1 MSLATRALVAM
12 ALTVGF
18 YALAIVIALAL
29 AVGIPAAEVSVHRA
43 NVFLTIA
50 GIAIAV
56 TILRAI
62 IPRRHPF
69 VAPGPE
75 LTAAEQPELHALL
88 TEVAHKAGEDPADH
102 VYADLDVNAGVLEHR
117 RRRMLV
123 IGLPLLATMDIDEL
137 RSVVAHEY
145 GHYRAGD
152 TRFGVWI
159 WRTRAAVSETV
170 YALSTTESVFRRV
183 VRIPFDAYAD
193 LFLRITNAISRRA
206 EFVADQVSAEVAG
219 PEAAG
224 RALRRFVAVGGV
236 YDEYWEDDVVPLLE
250 ASRCPPIVAGL
261 TAVTAHLHLTGSLDD
276 LVGLDIDDHGP
287 DPYESHPTLRQRLEA
302 LGVEVTGAVPPPV
315 AVPAATL
322 LRDLPGV
329 ERAALRAQLGD
340 EVAGFEPAD
349 WSEAGA
355 IHLQLLRT
363 YLEPFRGVVTGTI
376 GDAGRLA
383 ADPPPALLSAV
394 RETFE
399 LQDRDARPPA
409 AHVLGA
415 LVVSAGAEA
424 GARVLALPGEA
435 LMIELD
441 GAGSI
446 NVWRPLHSFV
456 DDPDAVGTWLDDPVV
471 AKLRD
476 CPL

>member
-1 MSLATRALVAM
+1 MEGSPTAPQPLAGMSLATRALIAVS
-12 ALTVGF
+12 LTVGF
-18 YALAIVIALAL
+18 YALAIVVALAL
-29 AVGIPAAEVSVHRA
+29 AIGIPAAEVSLHRA
-43 NVFLTIA
+43 NVFLTVA

-62 IPRRHPF
+62 IPRRHAF

-88 TEVAHKAGEDPADH
+88 TEVAHKAGEDAADH

-250 ASRCPPIVAGL
+250 AQRCPPIVAGL

-276 LVGLDIDDHGP
+276 LVGFDIDDHEP

-302 LGVEVTGAVPPPV
+302 LGVEVTAAVPPPV
-315 AVPAATL
+315 
-322 LRDLPGV
+322 
-329 ERAALRAQLGD
+329 
-340 EVAGFEPAD
+340 
-349 WSEAGA
+349 
-355 IHLQLLRT
+355 
-363 YLEPFRGVVTGTI
+363 PFPRRRCCEISLASSGQRCARSSAMRSPDSSPPTG
-376 GDAGRLA
+376 
-383 ADPPPALLSAV
+383 
-394 RETFE
+394 
-399 LQDRDARPPA
+399 ARPERSTCNCCAPTSSPFAAWSPA
-409 AHVLGA
+409 RSGMPGFWPRIHRRRCSRLCAKRSSCTTWTPARPQSTSSA
-415 LVVSAGAEA
+415 LS
-424 GARVLALPGEA
+424 
-435 LMIELD
+435 
-441 GAGSI
+441 S
-446 NVWRPLHSFV
+446 
-456 DDPDAVGTWLDDPVV
+456 
-471 AKLRD
+471 
-476 CPL
+476 

>member
-1 MSLATRALVAM
+1 
-12 ALTVGF
+12 
-18 YALAIVIALAL
+18 
-29 AVGIPAAEVSVHRA
+29 
-43 NVFLTIA
+43 
-50 GIAIAV
+50 
-56 TILRAI
+56 
-62 IPRRHPF
+62 
-69 VAPGPE
+69 
-75 LTAAEQPELHALL
+75 
-88 TEVAHKAGEDPADH
+88 
-102 VYADLDVNAGVLEHR
+102 
-117 RRRMLV
+117 MLV
-123 IGLPLLATMDIDEL
+123 IGLPLLATMDTDEL
-137 RSVVAHEY
+137 RAVVAHEY

-152 TRFGVWI
+152 TRFGIWI
-159 WRTRAAVSETV
+159 RRTRAAVLETV
-170 YALSTTESVFRRV
+170 YALSTKESVFRRV
-183 VRIPFDAYAD
+183 VSIPFDAYAD

-224 RALRRFVAVGGV
+224 RSLRRSVAVGGV
-236 YDEYWEDDVVPLLE
+236 YDAYWEDDVVPLLE
-250 ASRCPPIVAGL
+250 AQRCPPIVAGL
-261 TAVTAHLHLTGSLDD
+261 TAMTAHMHLTGSLDD
-276 LVGLDIDDHGP
+276 LVGFDIDDHEP

-302 LGVEVTGAVPPPV
+302 LGVEVTGAAPPPV

-340 EVAGFEPAD
+340 EVAAFEAAD

-355 IHLQLLRT
+355 IHLQLLCT

-394 RETFE
+394 REVFE
-399 LQDRDARPPA
+399 LDDIDARPPA

-441 GAGSI
+441 GAGSL